1 MTMLKNR
8 AQILTLGATTTA
20 AIIMVFF
27 FKAPMVPVAIG
38 AIGAAVLILRRKPE
52 A

>member
-1 MTMLKNR
+1 MTVSKNV
-8 AQILTLGATTTA
+8 TLGATMTA

-27 FKAPMVPVAIG
+27 FKAPLLPVAIG
-38 AIGAAVLILRRKPE
+38 AIGAAFLILRRKPE